1 MSLFLWVGRANKKNG
16 ISQLFSILGLSERLK
31 QLLLI
36 LIKMNKKKVIKK
48 FSPYGRKKN
57 VSSPYKKG
65 PTGTT
70 DSSQEKSSPTGSFED
85 QDTLIR
91 LNKFV
96 ANSGV
101 CSRREADNLI
111 AEGVISVNGKI
122 VTELGTK
129 VKPTDVVVYNGKKLQ
144 AEKKVYVLLNKPK
157 DYITTA
163 TDPQGRRT
171 VMDLVKGAGDQ
182 RIFPVGRLDR
192 NTTGLLIMT
201 NDGELTKRL
210 THPKHGVKKLYHV
223 QLDKPLTRN
232 DFVEIQNGVDLDD
245 ERIVPDE
252 MAYTGKDNDR
262 TQVGIK
268 LHSGQNRIVRRI
280 FESYDYKVVRLDRVM
295 VAGLTK
301 KDLPR
306 GHWRFLTEK
315 EVNFL
320 MMIK

>member
-1 MSLFLWVGRANKKNG
+1 
-16 ISQLFSILGLSERLK
+16 
-31 QLLLI
+31 
-36 LIKMNKKKVIKK
+36 MNKKKVIKK

-57 VSSPYKKG
+57 VSSPYKKEQSRVSTPG
-65 PTGTT
+65 MGK
-70 DSSQEKSSPTGSFED
+70 EKTGSETAIKSGETTEGD
-85 QDTLIR
+85 HLVR
-91 LNKFV
+91 LNKYI

-101 CSRREADNLI
+101 CSRREADQLI
-111 AEGVISVNGKI
+111 TEGAIRVNGKI
-122 VTELGTK
+122 VSELGTK
-129 VKPTDVVVYNGKKLQ
+129 VKHDDVVVYNGKELK

-163 TDPQGRRT
+163 TDPQGRKT

-192 NTTGLLIMT
+192 NTTGLLILT
-201 NDGELTKRL
+201 NDGELTKKL
-210 THPKHGVKKLYHV
+210 THPKHGVKKLYQV
-223 QLDKPLTRN
+223 QLDRPVTKN
-232 DFVEIQNGVDLDD
+232 DLVSIQNGVEL
-245 ERIVPDE
+245 EGELIVPDE
-252 MAYTGKDNDR
+252 VAYSGKDNDKS
-262 TQVGIK
+262 QIGIK

-280 FESYDYKVVRLDRVM
+280 FETFDYKVIRLDRVM

-320 MMIK
+320 MMIR